1 MTRDHPRENIPCEC
15 GVLEAAAEDS
25 ANPII
30 FDSKLNEYQL
40 EYESPKGRAKMMVYF
55 CPFCGGKAPAS
66 KRSRFFARV
75 TDDENQRLRNLT
87 RNIKTINDA
96 IDILGVPEVDSYE
109 EVLSPEKKDI
119 PEKRQAFR
127 CIVYNNLSDTADIRI
142 TDYYRDTVSI
152 VFEGKYTG
160 EERKDSA

>member
-1 MTRDHPRENIPCEC
+1 MTRDHPQENFPCEC
-15 GVLEAAAEDS
+15 GVLEGAAEDV

-40 EYESPKGRAKMMVYF
+40 AYESPKGRAKMMIYF

-66 KRSRFFARV
+66 NRSRFFARV
-75 TDDENQRLRNLT
+75 TDEEYQRLRNLT
-87 RNIKTINDA
+87 SSIKTINDA
-96 IDILGVPEVDSYE
+96 IEILGPPEVDSYE
-109 EVLSPEKKDI
+109 EVISPEKKDV

-127 CIVYNNLSDTADIRI
+127 CIVYSNLSDTADIRI

-152 VFEGKYTG
+152 VFESKYTG
-160 EERKDSA
+160 EGRQDGA